1 MCQEENI
8 VAIAIVSVCAL
19 SYTMYCLSFLV
30 NAMET
35 NMQAMEVVCKHFI
48 QECGSA
54 EISKLRKEKG
64 KAHQKT
70 FALRQGNA
78 NLRYDCFNA
87 KQQIRHMQRTIDNH
101 KIQYAEYKHLVYT
114 LLSNMEKRR

>member
-1 MCQEENI
+1 
-8 VAIAIVSVCAL
+8 
-19 SYTMYCLSFLV
+19 
-30 NAMET
+30 MET

-70 FALRQGNA
+70 FALRQENA
-78 NLRYDCFNA
+78 KLRYDVFNL
-87 KQQIRHMQRTIDNH
+87 KQQIRIMQRTIDNH
-101 KIQYAEYKHLVYT
+101 RIQYAEYKHLVYE
-114 LLSNMEKRR
+114 LFSNMEKRR